1 MVPLGHGRGHVD
13 LRRQPA
19 AARPGRRA
27 RSAAARLAARP
38 VRPRAG
44 VSREPAQRLL
54 CPESLL
60 GAGGTGRVLVAAA
73 GGGAGGRRPGPP
85 PARSPHGPPPPPTAV
100 WRRPATLPGGGQ

>member
-73 GGGAGGRRPGPP
+73 GGGAAGRRPGPP
-85 PARSPHGPPPPPTAV
+85 PPRPPPSRPPHPKALL
-100 WRRPATLPGGGQ
+100 RPSLPRLGG